1 MRKAIAIFFLAA
13 LVASC
18 NETPTENVESA
29 PVEEVTNEVDTTDTT
44 EEVVE
49 ADSTEVAE

>member
-18 NETPTENVESA
+18 NETPTENVESTTM
-29 PVEEVTNEVDTTDTT
+29 EEVTNEIDTT

-49 ADSTEVAE
+49 VDSTEVAE